1 MIVKPI
7 RISNPY
13 RFLRKRQLTLGI
25 GRLVDWGIGILG
37 YWDILLR
44 KIFLLVLTPQS
55 TNYPIPQLLS
65 QPITKGN

>member
-25 GRLVDWGIGILG
+25 GRLGNWLTVELG
-37 YWDILLR
+37 LI
-44 KIFLLVLTPQS
+44 KIFCKVKYPQF
-55 TNYPIPQLLS
+55 PS